1 MKTRAILA
9 ALAVALLPASA
20 MAQPT
25 DVSGVKVEGAKAEK
39 AKRLDPDRT
48 ICRRVETPGSRT
60 PGKKVCQTKAQWDA
74 QAASAKEELD
84 GIQRRSLSSTVN
96 SG

>member
-1 MKTRAILA
+1 MKSRAILA
-9 ALAVALLPASA
+9 ALAVVLLPASA

-25 DVSGVKVEGAKAEK
+25 DVSGVNVDAAKASK
-39 AKRLDPDRT
+39 AKRLDPNRT
-48 ICRRVETPGSRT
+48 ICRRMDNPGSRT
-60 PGKKVCQTKAQWDA
+60 PGKKVCQTKAEWDA
-74 QAASAKEELD
+74 QAASAKDELD